1 MKLKQEKYGQVL
13 GVTVGFIVILVSLCG
28 CTSNQNTNET
38 KTQLSGTWVGNVEI
52 PMSGGIMNTSVSQI
66 TFTSNTAELTLKSTQ
81 GSSTMNYTFTVNG
94 NTLVLQ
100 PTFSNIGG
108 FPGQPPQ
115 NGTPPWNNTTRP
127 PMNDTWPTNG
137 TRPSMNDTWPING
150 TRPGNWTRPQN
161 GTWNPGGGQQPMSL
175 SFTYSLNE
183 EQTILYLNGAEFRKV
198 Q

>member
-1 MKLKQEKYGQVL
+1 MKQEKYAQAL
-13 GVTVGFIVILVSLCG
+13 GVTVGVIVILVSLCG

-52 PMSGGIMNTSVSQI
+52 PMSGGRMNTSVTQI
-66 TFTSNTAELTLKSTQ
+66 TFTSNTVKLTLKRTQ
-81 GSSTMNYTFTVNG
+81 GSFTMNYTFTVDG

-100 PTFSNIGG
+100 PTFNDRGG

-115 NGTPPWNNTTRP
+115 NGTRPWNDTTRP
-127 PMNDTWPTNG
+127 PMNGTWPTNG
-137 TRPSMNDTWPING
+137 TRPPMNDTWPING
-150 TRPGNWTRPQN
+150 TRQGNWTRPGN
-161 GTWNPGGGQQPMSL
+161 GTWNPGGGQQPVSM

-183 EQTILYLNGAEFRKV
+183 EHTVLYLNGAAFRKV